1 MPEWNDNV
9 ILLSSKPH
17 GETGML
23 TSVFSKYNGRYKG
36 FVYGGNSIKNRS
48 TFQKG
53 NLCNAHW
60 KARIPEQM
68 GSIKLE
74 LLKSIAPDIMNSPIQ
89 LSALLSVCEI
99 FEYILPE
106 REPNEKLYDATI
118 KLFDVLHLSDNFNY
132 SWVKGYINWEL
143 GLLSELGFSLKLDQ
157 CAVDAVST
165 DLAFVSPK
173 TGRAVSYDVG
183 FPYKNKLFVLPNFLG
198 GNYYKENLNKDLLN
212 GLFLTKYFINLNF
225 FKNIKLPA
233 SRIRFENQLE
243 KEFLRIL

>member
-1 MPEWNDNV
+1 VPEWNDNV

-23 TSVFSKYNGRYKG
+23 TSVFSKNNGRYRA
-36 FVYGGNSIKNRS
+36 FVYGGNSQKKRS

-60 KARIPEQM
+60 KARMPEQM

-74 LLKSIAPDIMNSPIQ
+74 LLKSIAPNIMNSPIQ

-99 FEYILPE
+99 SEYILPE
-106 REPNEKLYDATI
+106 REPNENLYEATI
-118 KLFDVLHLSDNFNY
+118 KLFDLLLLSDRFNF

-157 CAVDAVST
+157 CAVDGHSI

-198 GNYYKENLNKDLLN
+198 GNYYKENLNEDLLN
-212 GLFLTKYFINLNF
+212 GLILTKYFINLNF
-225 FKNIKLPA
+225 FKNIKLPS
-233 SRIRFENQLE
+233 SRLRFENQLE

>member
-1 MPEWNDNV
+1 MPKWNDNV

-23 TSVFSKYNGRYKG
+23 TSVFSKYNGRYKA
-36 FVYGGNSIKNRS
+36 FVYGGNSQKKRS

-53 NLCNAHW
+53 NLCSAHW
-60 KARIPEQM
+60 KSRIPEQM

-74 LLKSIAPDIMNSPIQ
+74 LLKSIAPNIMNSPIQ

-106 REPNEKLYDATI
+106 REPNQKLYDATI
-118 KLFDVLHLSDNFNY
+118 KLFDVLHLSDNFSY

-157 CAVDAVST
+157 CAVNADSI

-198 GNYYKENLNKDLLN
+198 GNYYKENLNVDLLN
-212 GLFLTKYFINLNF
+212 GLVLTKYFINLNF
-225 FKNIKLPA
+225 FKNIKFPA

-243 KEFLRIL
+243 KEFF

>member
-23 TSVFSKYNGRYKG
+23 TSVFSKNNGRYKA
-36 FVYGGNSIKNRS
+36 FVYGGNSQKKRA

-53 NLCNAHW
+53 NLCYANW
-60 KARIPEQM
+60 KARMPEQM

-74 LLKSIAPDIMNSPIQ
+74 LLKSIAPNIMNSPIQ
-89 LSALLSVCEI
+89 LSALVSVCEI
-99 FEYILPE
+99 SEYILPE
-106 REPNEKLYDATI
+106 REPNENLYDATI
-118 KLFDVLHLSDNFNY
+118 KLFDVLHLSDNLNF

-157 CAVDAVST
+157 CAVNGDCN

-183 FPYKNKLFVLPNFLG
+183 LSL
-198 GNYYKENLNKDLLN
+198 
-212 GLFLTKYFINLNF
+212 IH
-225 FKNIKLPA
+225 I
-233 SRIRFENQLE
+233 
-243 KEFLRIL
+243 

>member
-23 TSVFSKYNGRYKG
+23 TSVFSRYNGRYKG
-36 FVYGGNSIKNRS
+36 FVYGGNSQKKRS

-60 KARIPEQM
+60 KARMPEQM

-74 LLKSIAPDIMNSPIQ
+74 LLKSIAPNIMNSPIQ

-99 FEYILPE
+99 SEYILPE
-106 REPNEKLYDATI
+106 REPNENLYDATI
-118 KLFDVLHLSDNFNY
+118 KLFDVLHLSDNFNF

-157 CAVDAVST
+157 CAVNADST
-165 DLAFVSPK
+165 NLAFVSPK

>member
-1 MPEWNDNV
+1 MPEWSDNV

-36 FVYGGNSIKNRS
+36 FVYGGNSQKKRS

-60 KARIPEQM
+60 KARMPEQM

-74 LLKSIAPDIMNSPIQ
+74 LLKSIAPNIMNSPIQ

-106 REPNEKLYDATI
+106 REPNQKLYDATI
-118 KLFDVLHLSDNFNY
+118 KLFDVLHLSDNFNF

-157 CAVDAVST
+157 CAVNANST

-198 GNYYKENLNKDLLN
+198 GNYYQENLNVDLLN

-225 FKNIKLPA
+225 FKNIRLPA

>member
-23 TSVFSKYNGRYKG
+23 TSVFSKYNGRYKA
-36 FVYGGNSIKNRS
+36 FVYGGNSQKKRS
-48 TFQKG
+48 TFQQG

-60 KARIPEQM
+60 KARMPEQM

-74 LLKSIAPDIMNSPIQ
+74 LLKSIAPNIMNSPIQ

-106 REPNEKLYDATI
+106 REPNERLYDATI
-118 KLFDVLHLSDNFNY
+118 KLFDVLHLSDNFNF

-157 CAVDAVST
+157 CAVNADST

-198 GNYYKENLNKDLLN
+198 GNYYKENLNEDLLN
-212 GLFLTKYFINLNF
+212 GLVLTKYFINLNF

>member
-1 MPEWNDNV
+1 MPEWNDSV

-23 TSVFSKYNGRYKG
+23 TSVFSKYNGRYKA
-36 FVYGGNSIKNRS
+36 FVYGGNSKNKRS
-48 TFQKG
+48 TLQKG

-60 KARIPEQM
+60 KARMPEQM

-74 LLKSIAPDIMNSPIQ
+74 LLKSIAPNIMNSPIQ

-99 FEYILPE
+99 SEYILPE
-106 REPNEKLYDATI
+106 REPNQNLYDATI
-118 KLFDVLHLSDNFNY
+118 KLFDVLHLSDNFNF

-157 CAVDAVST
+157 CAVNGNTS

-198 GNYYKENLNKDLLN
+198 GNYYEENLNEDLLS
-212 GLFLTKYFINLNF
+212 GLVLTKYFINLNF
-225 FKNIKLPA
+225 FKNIKLPS

>member
-23 TSVFSKYNGRYKG
+23 TSVFSKYNGRYKA
-36 FVYGGNSIKNRS
+36 FVYGGNSPKKRS

-53 NLCNAHW
+53 NLCNAYW
-60 KARIPEQM
+60 KARMPEQM

-74 LLKSIAPDIMNSPIQ
+74 LLKSIAPNIMNSPIQ

-99 FEYILPE
+99 SENILPE
-106 REPNEKLYDATI
+106 REPNQKLYDATI
-118 KLFDVLHLSDNFNY
+118 KLFDVLHLSDNSNFT
-132 SWVKGYINWEL
+132 WVKGYINWEL

-157 CAVDAVST
+157 CAVKADST

-173 TGRAVSYDVG
+173 TGRAVSYGVG

-198 GNYYKENLNKDLLN
+198 GNYYQENLNVDLLN

>member
-23 TSVFSKYNGRYKG
+23 TSVFSKNNGRYRA
-36 FVYGGNSIKNRS
+36 FVYGGNSQKKRS

-60 KARIPEQM
+60 KARMPEQM

-74 LLKSIAPDIMNSPIQ
+74 LLKSIAPNIMNSPIQ

-99 FEYILPE
+99 SEYILPE
-106 REPNEKLYDATI
+106 REPNENLYDATI
-118 KLFDVLHLSDNFNY
+118 KLFDVLLLSDRFNF

-157 CAVDAVST
+157 CAVNGHST

-198 GNYYKENLNKDLLN
+198 GNYYKENLNEDLLN
-212 GLFLTKYFINLNF
+212 GLILTKYFINLNF

>member
-1 MPEWNDNV
+1 MPEWNDSV

-23 TSVFSKYNGRYKG
+23 TSVFSKYNGRYKA
-36 FVYGGNSIKNRS
+36 FVYGGNSKNKRS

-60 KARIPEQM
+60 KARMPEQM

-74 LLKSIAPDIMNSPIQ
+74 LLKSIAPNIMNSPIQ
-89 LSALLSVCEI
+89 LSALVSVCEI
-99 FEYILPE
+99 SEYILPE
-106 REPNEKLYDATI
+106 REPNENLYDATI
-118 KLFDVLHLSDNFNY
+118 KLFDVLHLSDNLNF

-157 CAVDAVST
+157 CAVNCDCN

-173 TGRAVSYDVG
+173 TGRAVSYDIG
-183 FPYKNKLFVLPNFLG
+183 FPYKNKLFILPNFLG
-198 GNYYKENLNKDLLN
+198 GNYYEENLNKDLLN
-212 GLFLTKYFINLNF
+212 GLLLTKYFINLNF

-233 SRIRFENQLE
+233 SRMRFENQLE
-243 KEFLRIL
+243 KEFLKVL

>member
-23 TSVFSKYNGRYKG
+23 TSVFSKYNGRYKS
-36 FVYGGNSIKNRS
+36 FVYGGNSKKKSS

-53 NLCNAHW
+53 NLCSAHW
-60 KARIPEQM
+60 KARMPEQM

-74 LLKSIAPDIMNSPIQ
+74 LLKSIAPNIMNSPIQ
-89 LSALLSVCEI
+89 LSALVSVCEI

-106 REPNEKLYDATI
+106 REPNENLYDATI
-118 KLFDVLHLSDNFNY
+118 KLFDVFHLSDNLNF

-157 CAVDAVST
+157 CAVNGNSS

-183 FPYKNKLFVLPNFLG
+183 FPYKNKLFILPNFLG
-198 GNYYKENLNKDLLN
+198 GNYYEENLNEDLLS
-212 GLFLTKYFINLNF
+212 GLVLTKYFINLNF
-225 FKNIKLPA
+225 FKNIKLPS